1 MNLVLVAR
9 RNDLLEKVAADCRLQ
24 FGVEARCLAMDLA
37 ASGFAEKLR
46 DAVSELDLGLIVYN
60 AAYAPMGEFID
71 ADPAD
76 LLRAIDVN
84 VRGPAAV
91 LRALLPSMAA
101 RNRGAVVLM
110 SSLAGNQ
117 GTPRI
122 ATYAATKAFNK
133 VLAEALWHELK
144 ERGIDVVACCAGAIH
159 TPGYMSSAG
168 RDAPGTL
175 DPEIVADRAIRALG
189 RGPIVVPGL
198 VNRLAAWV
206 MGRLLPRRTAIRIM
220 ADSTR
225 DLARTPK
232 ARELS

>member
-1 MNLVLVAR
+1 MKALPYKHDRFSQRYGAWALVLGASEGLGAAFARVLSDRGMNLVLVAR

-46 DAVSELDLGLIVYN
+46 DAVSEL
-60 AAYAPMGEFID
+60 E
-71 ADPAD
+71 
-76 LLRAIDVN
+76 
-84 VRGPAAV
+84 
-91 LRALLPSMAA
+91 
-101 RNRGAVVLM
+101 
-110 SSLAGNQ
+110 
-117 GTPRI
+117 
-122 ATYAATKAFNK
+122 
-133 VLAEALWHELK
+133 